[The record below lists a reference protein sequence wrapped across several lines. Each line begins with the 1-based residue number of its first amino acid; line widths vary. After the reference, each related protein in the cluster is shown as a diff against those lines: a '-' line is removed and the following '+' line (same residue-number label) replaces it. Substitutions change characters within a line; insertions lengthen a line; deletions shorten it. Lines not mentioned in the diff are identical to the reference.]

1 MDNIALLVPATSNM
15 RLYRSFKDTDLYNY
29 LFKSFFTTY
38 DQNYNYTIYLGLDSD
53 DEFYNNPEVRYEI
66 IKYVS
71 VMRNTDVKFYYLNK
85 SYKGDPAGI
94 WTYLFKE
101 ALKDNDYFIQVGSD
115 IHFTDKGWVS
125 QSIEV
130 LKEHNN
136 LGVVGLSDLGRLT
149 FNPNDK
155 LLTQSIVSK
164 LHYDIF
170 TFYFPP
176 EIKNWCCD
184 DWITDIYEAHN
195 LVYRIDK
202 GFYNLGGN
210 PRYKVP
216 ENYKNQY
223 DLALQKYS
231 NNILDF
237 KKVKTYI
244 KWIERKN

>member
-1 MDNIALLVPATSNM
+1 MNIAVLVPATSNM
-15 RLYRSFKDTDLYNY
+15 RLYQSFKDTDLYNY
-29 LFKSFFTTY
+29 LFKSFFSTY

-53 DEFYNNPEVRYEI
+53 DEFYNDVEIKAEI
-66 IKYVS
+66 IRYIS
-71 VMRNTDVKFYYLNK
+71 VMKNTEIKFYYLDK
-85 SYKGDPAGI
+85 SFKGNPAGI

-101 ALKDNDYFIQVGSD
+101 ALEDNDYFIQVGSD
-115 IHFTDKGWVS
+115 INFTDKGWVS
-125 QSIEV
+125 KAVNTLQ
-130 LKEHNN
+130 EHNN
-136 LGVVGLSDLGRLT
+136 LGVVGLKDLGRLS

-184 DWITDIYEAHN
+184 DWITDIYDKHN

-210 PRYKVP
+210 PRYQIP
-216 ENYKNQY
+216 ENYKEQY
-223 DLALQKYS
+223 NIAIQKYS